1 MYDSLFELICSFI
14 WAALAYVGTS
24 LGGQRMA
31 KKVGMENPWLF
42 WIPGANLYALG
53 QLADIQASRC
63 EGKTTNFRKKILIWF
78 IAPMI
83 VSIAW
88 AIILV
93 IWLIAAGDKGIL
105 NNNGIVSLDM
115 TGDASMIGLSIA
127 ILLGFIALF
136 VAYIILIVIYYKAL
150 YRTYKLYAPDS
161 ASGFLVLSIF
171 ISAAIPV
178 LLFTLSCKE
187 PVLPAEQND
196 GWDSPFYTL

>member
-53 QLADIQASRC
+53 HLADIQASRC
-63 EGKTTNFRKKILIWF
+63 EGKTTNFRKKLLIWL
-78 IAPMI
+78 ITPLI
-83 VSIAW
+83 VSITW

-115 TGDASMIGLSIA
+115 TGDASMLGLSCA

-136 VAYIILIVIYYKAL
+136 VAYIILIVVYYKAL
-150 YRTYKLYAPDS
+150 YRAYKLYAPDS

-178 LLFTLSCKE
+178 VLFVLSFRE
-187 PVLPAEQND
+187 PVPSKEQDTN
-196 GWDSPFYTL
+196 WDSPFYTL